1 MVTELQLASTAELG
15 LVLPLVEA
23 FHVLAAVALT
33 AAEREAAVKALL
45 SDRHLGG
52 IWLIYDQGELT
63 GYVALCL
70 GYSLEFGGRDAFID
84 ELYLRPEC
92 QGRGLGTATL
102 ALIKVEA
109 QKLGIRALHLEVDAD
124 NLPAQRLYR
133 RAQFQPRDQYL
144 AMTIRL

>member
-1 MVTELQLASTAELG
+1 MVTELRLASPAELG

-23 FHVLAAVALT
+23 FHTLVAVDLT
-33 AAEREAAVKALL
+33 AVEREAAVKALL
-45 SDRHLGG
+45 SDRTLGG
-52 IWLIYDQGELT
+52 IWLIYHQAELA

-84 ELYLRPEC
+84 ELYLQPAFRG
-92 QGRGLGTATL
+92 QGLGTATL
-102 ALIKVEA
+102 ALLKVEA
-109 QKLGIRALHLEVDAD
+109 QKWGVRALHLEVEHD

-144 AMTIRL
+144 AMTAWL